1 MKTDKSLPHIE
12 PKISFGILNT
22 LLGYHLRR
30 AQASVFD
37 DFMSVMADNQITP
50 GQFGVLTLIDAN
62 PGLNQSTLA
71 KTIGI
76 GRSTM
81 VPVIDGLEKRQLIE
95 RRKSVEDKRSYAL
108 AMTSKG
114 DALMKEINP
123 KVLAH
128 EQKIVADLSDEEIKT
143 LSNLLSRIYR

>member
-1 MKTDKSLPHIE
+1 MKMDKSLPQNDS
-12 PKISFGILNT
+12 KISFGILNT

-37 DFMSVMADNQITP
+37 DFMNVMADNQITP

-81 VPVIDGLEKRQLIE
+81 VAVIDGLEKRQLVE
-95 RRKSVEDKRSYAL
+95 RRKSPEDKRSYAL
-108 AMTSKG
+108 TMTPKG
-114 DALMKEINP
+114 NALMKEVNP
-123 KVLAH
+123 KVQNH
-128 EQKIVADLSDEEIKT
+128 EQKIVAGLSDEEVKT
-143 LSNLLSRIYR
+143 LSNLLSRMYR